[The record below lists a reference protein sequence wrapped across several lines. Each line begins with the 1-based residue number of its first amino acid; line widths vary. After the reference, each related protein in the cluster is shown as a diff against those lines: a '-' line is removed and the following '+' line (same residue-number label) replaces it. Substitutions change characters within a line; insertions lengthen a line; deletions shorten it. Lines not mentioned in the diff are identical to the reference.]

1 MTCDE
6 ARELLLEA
14 EPGELEGTGGS
25 PLSLHLAACGRC
37 AAAAARIVQATR
49 ALDAHLAAPPDEEAV
64 DAVLAALGRAG
75 PRPVASVVD
84 LRAPRWRR
92 AAWGSLAMAAAA
104 TGLLFV
110 ARLPAPINEGANE
123 AAPSVAAAVPPPPLI
138 EASSAATVA
147 VIETDNPDITVLWFF

>member
-14 EPGELEGTGGS
+14 GPDELEGRGGS
-25 PLSLHLAACGRC
+25 PLALHLRGCAGC

-49 ALDAHLAAPPDEEAV
+49 ALDTHLLTTADEEAV
-64 DAVLAALGRAG
+64 DAILAGLGHPGSRRTA
-75 PRPVASVVD
+75 PVRDRPD
-84 LRAPRWRR
+84 PRWRR
-92 AAWGSLAMAAAA
+92 AAWGSLAAAAA
-104 TGLLFV
+104 AVGLLFV
-110 ARLPAPINEGANE
+110 ARGSAPVNE
-123 AAPSVAAAVPPPPLI
+123 AAPRLAASVPAPPLV